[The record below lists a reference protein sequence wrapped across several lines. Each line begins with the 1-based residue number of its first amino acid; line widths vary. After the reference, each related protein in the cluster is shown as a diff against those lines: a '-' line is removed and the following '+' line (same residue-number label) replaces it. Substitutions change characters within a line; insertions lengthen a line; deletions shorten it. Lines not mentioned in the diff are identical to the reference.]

1 MAESASKQMTKQLK
15 VTQIRSGIG
24 GTHRQRESLKTLGLR
39 KIRQT
44 TVREDYPTVR
54 GMIAT
59 VAHLVPVEEVN
70 RPWQIARTPSRSRR

>member
-1 MAESASKQMTKQLK
+1 MATAKQIK

-24 GTHRQRESLKTLGLR
+24 GTRRQRETLKSLGLR

-44 TVREDYPTVR
+44 TVREDSPTVR

-59 VAHLVPVEEVN
+59 VAHLVTVEEVN
-70 RPWQIARTPSRSRR
+70 